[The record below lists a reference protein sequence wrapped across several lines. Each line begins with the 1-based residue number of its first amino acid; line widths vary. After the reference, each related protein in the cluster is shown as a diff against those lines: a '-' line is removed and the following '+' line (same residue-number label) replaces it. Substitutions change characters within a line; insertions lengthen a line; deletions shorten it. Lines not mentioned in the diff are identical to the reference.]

1 MHRAHR
7 NRSIAHSTFART
19 SFSGDTRI
27 STGACP
33 RVSIGA
39 YTRVSI
45 GACTRVSICACTR
58 VSICALLLLLS
69 LAACTKAPPPAP
81 PTAAIEDGQQP
92 ERVVLITIDTL
103 RADYVGSYGSKLART
118 PTLDRMAADGVR
130 FATAISP
137 APITMPAHA
146 SLMTGLDPTLHGV
159 HSNGKFRLGDGIPT
173 LAEQFQARGF
183 STAAFLASVVLDRR
197 YGLARGFDVYDDRMG
212 FRRNIEGATG
222 GYAERTAD
230 QVVDATLQW
239 LETAPDRF
247 FLWVHFYDPHGS
259 YDPPRGFRP
268 KNSEIAVTPEE
279 VGAFEY
285 AKQAYPPLYAG
296 EIYFTDTELGR
307 LLRTLNR
314 RFSADRT
321 LLVVT
326 SDHGESLGEHGE
338 LTHTL
343 TAYDATQK
351 IPLLMKGPG
360 VPSGR
365 VVDAQVR
372 LVDVAP
378 TILSLSGLPAIER
391 TTGQDLG
398 PWMRGEREDG
408 LEAYVETLETHLAY
422 GWSPIVGLR
431 TSEYKYLRTVR
442 PELYALDVDRHE
454 LNDLAASRPAKLKEL
469 DAALDAHLVDALPV
483 VPNAVAPP
491 EEIAMLESLGYVVR
505 ESGDEE
511 HPLGWVGGTD
521 PKDVLGTFIKILEA
535 RSRLAAG
542 DVTGAREI
550 LDSEPEA
557 GGWVAHTRAEIE
569 LELGNAEEA
578 ERLARK
584 VIAAQPHHAEGYLAL
599 GQALELQGRTQDA
612 VAAYEEA
619 ARTNPNE
626 TASLIALAQISESA
640 GQIDAAERRYRE
652 ALNSNA
658 PSADA
663 ALRLAALYYDRG
675 LASEARATLSEIGL
689 LDAAGLDALIR
700 LSRAE
705 AKAGYREDALD
716 RIERALERQESEQ
729 LAAVYAELGGQS
741 EN

>member
-1 MHRAHR
+1 MPRTHSGRSVAH
-7 NRSIAHSTFART
+7 
-19 SFSGDTRI
+19 
-27 STGACP
+27 
-33 RVSIGA
+33 
-39 YTRVSI
+39 
-45 GACTRVSICACTR
+45 SICAYF
-58 VSICALLLLLS
+58 ALLS
-69 LAACTKAPPPAP
+69 ISACATAPPPTA
-81 PTAAIEDGQQP
+81 PTALIEEGRRP

-103 RADYVGSYGSKLART
+103 RADYVGCYGSKSSRT
-118 PTLDRMAADGVR
+118 PTLDRLAANGVR

-137 APITMPAHA
+137 TPMTMPSHT

-159 HSNGKFRLGDGIPT
+159 HSNAKFRLNDGIPT
-173 LAEQFQARGF
+173 LAAQFQAHGF
-183 STAAFLASVVLDRR
+183 ATAAFLSSVVLDRR

-212 FRRNIEGATG
+212 FRRNIEAATG

-239 LETAPDRF
+239 LKSAPSRF

-268 KNSEIAVTPEE
+268 RQTATTAKPEE
-279 VGAFEY
+279 VGTIEY
-285 AKQAYPPLYAG
+285 AKQVFPPLYAG
-296 EIYFTDTELGR
+296 EIYFADTELGR
-307 LLRTLNR
+307 LLRVLNR
-314 RFSADRT
+314 KFADHRT

-351 IPLLMKGPG
+351 VPLLMKGPG
-360 VPSGR
+360 VPRGR

-408 LEAYVETLETHLAY
+408 LEAYVETLETYLAY
-422 GWSPIVGLR
+422 GWSPVLGLR
-431 TSEYKYLRTVR
+431 KDGYKYLRTVR
-442 PELYALDVDRHE
+442 PELYALDTDPHE
-454 LNDLAASRPAKLKEL
+454 LNDLAARLPAKLKAF
-469 DAALDAHLVDALPV
+469 DAALEAHLADALAV
-483 VPNAVAPP
+483 VPNAVTPP
-491 EEIAMLESLGYVVR
+491 EEIALLESLGYVVR
-505 ESGDEE
+505 DSDGGE
-511 HPLGWVGGTD
+511 HPLGWVGGAD

-535 RSRLAAG
+535 RSKLTTG
-542 DVTGAREI
+542 DIEGARQI

-557 GGWVAHTRAEIE
+557 GGWIAHARAEIE
-569 LELGNAEEA
+569 LEFGDAELA
-578 ERLARK
+578 ERLARE
-584 VIAAQPHHAEGYLAL
+584 VIAAQPHHAEGYLVL
-599 GQALELQGRTQDA
+599 GQALELQGHTQDA

-619 ARTNPNE
+619 ARINPNE
-626 TASLIALAQISESA
+626 TASLVALAQISEA
-640 GQIDAAERRYRE
+640 TGQLDAAERRYRE
-652 ALNSNA
+652 ALDSNA

-675 LASEARATLSEIGL
+675 LSSDAHATLSEIGL

-700 LSRAE
+700 LIRAE
-705 AKAGYREDALD
+705 AKAGYRADALD
-716 RIERALERQESEQ
+716 RLERALKRNENEE
-729 LAAVYAELGGQS
+729 LEAVYAELGGRS

>member
-1 MHRAHR
+1 MLRAR
-7 NRSIAHSTFART
+7 SNRSIVHTLCACFALV
-19 SFSGDTRI
+19 SL
-27 STGACP
+27 GAC
-33 RVSIGA
+33 A
-39 YTRVSI
+39 T
-45 GACTRVSICACTR
+45 
-58 VSICALLLLLS
+58 
-69 LAACTKAPPPAP
+69 APPPATQ
-81 PTAAIEDGQQP
+81 TALIPDDQRP

-118 PTLDRMAADGVR
+118 PTLDRLAAHGVR
-130 FATAISP
+130 FETAISP
-137 APITMPAHA
+137 TPMTMPSHT

-159 HSNGKFRLGDGIPT
+159 HSNAKFRLNDEIPT
-173 LAEQFQARGF
+173 LAEQFQAHGF
-183 STAAFLASVVLDRR
+183 ETAAFLSSVVLDRR

-212 FRRNIEGATG
+212 FRRNIAGATG

-239 LETAPDRF
+239 LDSAPNRF

-268 KNSEIAVTPEE
+268 KQSATTASPEE
-279 VGAFEY
+279 VGSLEY
-285 AKQAYPPLYAG
+285 VKQAFPPLYAG

-307 LLRTLNR
+307 FLRIMNR
-314 RFSADRT
+314 KFAADRT

-343 TAYDATQK
+343 TLYDATQK

-422 GWSPIVGLR
+422 GWSPVLGLR

-442 PELYALDVDRHE
+442 PELYALGTDPHE
-454 LNDLAASRPAKLKEL
+454 LNDLAASQPAKVKKFDE
-469 DAALDAHLVDALPV
+469 ALEAHLGDALPV

-491 EEIAMLESLGYVVR
+491 EEIALLESLGYVVR
-505 ESGDEE
+505 ESNDDE
-511 HPLGWVGGTD
+511 HPLGWVGGAD

-535 RSRLAAG
+535 RSKLTEGDAAG
-542 DVTGAREI
+542 ARKI

-569 LELGNAEEA
+569 LELGDAEQA
-578 ERLARK
+578 ERLARE
-584 VIAAQPHHAEGYLAL
+584 VIAAQPHHAEGYLVL
-599 GQALELQGRTQDA
+599 GEALELQGRTQDA

-626 TASLIALAQISESA
+626 TASLVALARISEAA
-640 GQIDAAERRYRE
+640 GQLDAAELRYRE
-652 ALNSNA
+652 ALDANA

-675 LASEARATLSEIGL
+675 LASDAHATLSKAGV
-689 LDAAGLDALIR
+689 LDAAGPDALIR
-700 LSRAE
+700 LARAE
-705 AKAGYREDALD
+705 TKAGYRADALD
-716 RIERALERQESEQ
+716 RLERALKRKDNEQ
-729 LAAVYAELGGQS
+729 LAAVYAELGG
-741 EN
+741 

>member
-1 MHRAHR
+1 MPRSNS
-7 NRSIAHSTFART
+7 NRPIAHSL
-19 SFSGDTRI
+19 
-27 STGACP
+27 
-33 RVSIGA
+33 
-39 YTRVSI
+39 
-45 GACTRVSICACTR
+45 CACF
-58 VSICALLLLLS
+58 ALLS
-69 LAACTKAPPPAP
+69 LSACATAPPP
-81 PTAAIEDGQQP
+81 TTQAAVIPDDQRP

-118 PTLDRMAADGVR
+118 PTLDRLAAKGVR
-130 FATAISP
+130 FETAISP
-137 APITMPAHA
+137 TPMTMPSHT

-159 HSNGKFRLGDGIPT
+159 HSNAKFRLGDGIPT
-173 LAEQFQARGF
+173 LAEQFQGHGF
-183 STAAFLASVVLDRR
+183 ETAAFLSSVVLDRR

-212 FRRNIEGATG
+212 FRRNIAGATG

-239 LETAPDRF
+239 LESAPNRF

-268 KNSEIAVTPEE
+268 KQSATTAGPEE
-279 VGAFEY
+279 VGSLEY
-285 AKQAYPPLYAG
+285 AKQAFPPLYAG
-296 EIYFTDTELGR
+296 EIYFADTELGR
-307 LLRTLNR
+307 LLRILNR
-314 RFSADRT
+314 KFAADRT

-338 LTHTL
+338 ITHTL
-343 TAYDATQK
+343 TIYDATQK
-351 IPLLMKGPG
+351 VPLLMKGPG
-360 VPSGR
+360 VPDGR

-398 PWMRGEREDG
+398 PWMRGERVDG
-408 LEAYVETLETHLAY
+408 LEAYVETLETDLAY
-422 GWSPIVGLR
+422 GWSPVLGLR
-431 TSEYKYLRTVR
+431 TDEYKYLRTVR
-442 PELYALDVDRHE
+442 PELYALDTDPHE
-454 LNDLAASRPAKLKEL
+454 LNDVAASQPEELKKF
-469 DAALDAHLVDALPV
+469 DAALETHLSGALPV

-491 EEIAMLESLGYVVR
+491 EEIALLESLGYVVR
-505 ESGDEE
+505 ESDAEE
-511 HPLGWVGGTD
+511 RPLGWVGGAD

-535 RSRLAAG
+535 RSRLTEG
-542 DVTGAREI
+542 DVAGAREI
-550 LDSEPEA
+550 LDSQPEA
-557 GGWVAHTRAEIE
+557 GGWVAHARAEIE
-569 LELGNAEEA
+569 LELGDAEQA
-578 ERLARK
+578 ERLARE
-584 VIAAQPHHAEGYLAL
+584 VIAAQPHHAEGYLVL
-599 GQALELQGRTQDA
+599 GEALELQGRTRDA

-626 TASLIALAQISESA
+626 TASLVALARISEAA
-640 GQIDAAERRYRE
+640 GELDAAERRYRE
-652 ALNSNA
+652 ALDSNA

-675 LASEARATLSEIGL
+675 LTSDARATLSEVGL

-700 LSRAE
+700 LTRAE
-705 AKAGYREDALD
+705 AKAGYRADALD
-716 RIERALERQESEQ
+716 RLERALEREENEQ

>member
-1 MHRAHR
+1 MPRTHSNRPIARAI
-7 NRSIAHSTFART
+7 SAYFA
-19 SFSGDTRI
+19 
-27 STGACP
+27 
-33 RVSIGA
+33 
-39 YTRVSI
+39 
-45 GACTRVSICACTR
+45 
-58 VSICALLLLLS
+58 LLS
-69 LAACTKAPPPAP
+69 LVACATAPPPAARTTP
-81 PTAAIEDGQQP
+81 LQEGRQP

-103 RADYVGSYGSKLART
+103 RADFVGSYGSKSSRT
-118 PTLDRMAADGVR
+118 PTLDRLAADGVR

-137 APITMPAHA
+137 TPITMPSHA

-159 HSNGKFRLGDGIPT
+159 HSNAKFRLDDGIPT

-183 STAAFLASVVLDRR
+183 ATAAFLASVVLDRR

-230 QVVDATLQW
+230 QVVDATLEW
-239 LETAPDRF
+239 LKSAPSRF

-259 YDPPRGFRP
+259 YNPPRGFRP
-268 KNSEIAVTPEE
+268 KQRVTTARLEE
-279 VGAFEY
+279 VGILEY
-285 AKQAYPPLYAG
+285 AKQAFPSLYAA
-296 EIYFTDTELGR
+296 EIYFADTELGR
-307 LLRTLNR
+307 FLRILNR
-314 RFSADRT
+314 KFNDDRT

-343 TAYDATQK
+343 TVYDATQK
-351 IPLLMKGPG
+351 VPLLMKGPG

-391 TTGQDLG
+391 TTGRDLG
-398 PWMRGEREDG
+398 PWMSGQRVDG

-422 GWSPIVGLR
+422 GWSPVLGLR
-431 TSEYKYLRTVR
+431 TGEYKYLRTAR
-442 PELYALDVDRHE
+442 PELYALNADRHE
-454 LNDLAASRPAKLKEL
+454 LNDLAASQPAKLKEF
-469 DAALDAHLVDALPV
+469 DEALEARLADALPV

-491 EEIAMLESLGYVVR
+491 EEVALLERLGYVVR
-505 ESGDEE
+505 ESDDGE
-511 HPLGWVGGTD
+511 HPLGWVGGAD

-535 RSRLAAG
+535 RSKLTAG
-542 DVTGAREI
+542 DFAGAREI

-557 GGWVAHTRAEIE
+557 GGWVAHARAEID
-569 LELGNAEEA
+569 LALGDTEQA
-578 ERLARK
+578 ERLARE
-584 VIAAQPHHAEGYLAL
+584 VIAAQPHRAEGYLVL
-599 GQALELQGRTQDA
+599 GEALELQGRTQDA

-626 TASLIALAQISESA
+626 TSSLVALARISEAA
-640 GQIDAAERRYRE
+640 GELDAAERRYRE
-652 ALNSNA
+652 ALDSNA

-675 LASEARATLSEIGL
+675 LTSDARATLSQTGV

-700 LSRAE
+700 LIRAE
-705 AKAGYREDALD
+705 AKAGYRADALD
-716 RIERALERQESEQ
+716 RLERALEREENDQ
-729 LAAVYAELGGQS
+729 LAAVYAELSGRS

>member
-1 MHRAHR
+1 MPRAHG
-7 NRSIAHSTFART
+7 NRSIVR
-19 SFSGDTRI
+19 
-27 STGACP
+27 P
-33 RVSIGA
+33 L
-39 YTRVSI
+39 
-45 GACTRVSICACTR
+45 CTCF
-58 VSICALLLLLS
+58 ALLS
-69 LAACTKAPPPAP
+69 ISACATAPPP
-81 PTAAIEDGQQP
+81 TAQTAVIPDGQRP

-118 PTLDRMAADGVR
+118 PTLDRLAANGVR

-137 APITMPAHA
+137 TPMTMPSHT

-159 HSNGKFRLGDGIPT
+159 HSNAKFRLDDGIPT
-173 LAEQFQARGF
+173 LAEQFQAHGF
-183 STAAFLASVVLDRR
+183 ETAAFLSSVVLDRR

-212 FRRNIEGATG
+212 FRRNIAGATG

-239 LETAPDRF
+239 LQSAPSRF

-268 KNSEIAVTPEE
+268 KQSAATAGPEE
-279 VGAFEY
+279 IGSLEY
-285 AKQAYPPLYAG
+285 VKQAFPPLYAG
-296 EIYFTDTELGR
+296 EIYFADTELGR
-307 LLRTLNR
+307 FLRILNR
-314 RFSADRT
+314 KFADDRT

-343 TAYDATQK
+343 TVYDATQK
-351 IPLLMKGPG
+351 VPLLMKGPA
-360 VPSGR
+360 VPRGR

-398 PWMRGEREDG
+398 PWMRGERVDG
-408 LEAYVETLETHLAY
+408 LEAYVETLETNLAY
-422 GWSPIVGLR
+422 SWSPVLGLR
-431 TSEYKYLRTVR
+431 TGEYKYLRTVR
-442 PELYALDVDRHE
+442 PELYALDTDPHE
-454 LNDLAASRPAKLKEL
+454 LNDLAASLPAKLQEF
-469 DAALDAHLVDALPV
+469 DAALEAHLRDALPV

-491 EEIAMLESLGYVVR
+491 EEIALLESLGYVVR
-505 ESGDEE
+505 ESNDEE
-511 HPLGWVGGTD
+511 HPLGWVGGAD
-521 PKDVLGTFIKILEA
+521 PKDMLGTFIKLLEA
-535 RSRLAAG
+535 RSKLTEG
-542 DVTGAREI
+542 DVAGAREI

-557 GGWVAHTRAEIE
+557 GGWIAHARAEIE
-569 LELGNAEEA
+569 LELGDAEQA
-578 ERLARK
+578 ERLARE
-584 VIAAQPHHAEGYLAL
+584 VIAAQPHHAEGYLVL
-599 GQALELQGRTQDA
+599 GEALELQGRTQDA
-612 VAAYEEA
+612 AAAYEEA

-626 TASLIALAQISESA
+626 TASLVALARISEAA
-640 GQIDAAERRYRE
+640 GELDAAERRYRE
-652 ALNSNA
+652 ALDSNA

-675 LASEARATLSEIGL
+675 LTSDARVTLSRVGV
-689 LDAAGLDALIR
+689 LDAAGPDALIR

-705 AKAGYREDALD
+705 AKAGYRADALD
-716 RIERALERQESEQ
+716 RLERILKREENEQ
-729 LAAVYAELGGQS
+729 LAAVYAELGGRS